1 MNEQGRLR
9 QETVA
14 KLRTPVP
21 AEEVRW
27 KAQVVD
33 KEKGRAMMVAY
44 VDARWVSEKLDEA
57 TGGDWEFRYELLELV
72 GDSVVVKGV
81 LTVCGVTRE
90 DVGQYHGGQDSDSFK
105 AAVSDA
111 LKRSAV
117 LFGVGASVYGYP
129 KAWVNYDARTK
140 RPSDAD
146 MEALVSSL
154 SERQRVDEIDDG
166 EEAERET
173 ERRAERPVERQAA
186 PEGNDKPVT
195 WDSQTITKFWK
206 MVREKGKRQADVNSA
221 VGGDI
226 LKYTGT
232 WDDLVALVEGL
243 AS

>member
-1 MNEQGRLR
+1 MNEQGRLS

-33 KEKGRAMMVAY
+33 KDQGRAMMVAY

-57 TGGDWEFRYELLELV
+57 TGGDWEYRYELLELV

-166 EEAERET
+166 EGCKAERK
-173 ERRAERPVERQAA
+173 VERQAERQA
-186 PEGNDKPVT
+186 EPEGNGRPVS

-221 VGGDI
+221 IGGDI

-232 WDDLVALVEGL
+232 WDDLVALVDGL